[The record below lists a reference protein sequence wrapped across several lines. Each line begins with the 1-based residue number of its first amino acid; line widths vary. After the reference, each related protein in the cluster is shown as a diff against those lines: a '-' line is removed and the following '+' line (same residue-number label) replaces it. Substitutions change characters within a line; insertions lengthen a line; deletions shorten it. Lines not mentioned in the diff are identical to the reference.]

1 MIKITV
7 NGEYKNI
14 DSVKTI
20 SKLLND
26 LNIDSRKIA
35 VEVNLE
41 IIPKSAYDDTLIKEN
56 DKLEIV
62 AFIGGG

>member
-7 NGEYKNI
+7 NGENKTI

-20 SKLLND
+20 SNLLND

-35 VEVNLE
+35 VELNLE
-41 IIPKSAYDDTLIKEN
+41 IIPKSAYNDITVAEN